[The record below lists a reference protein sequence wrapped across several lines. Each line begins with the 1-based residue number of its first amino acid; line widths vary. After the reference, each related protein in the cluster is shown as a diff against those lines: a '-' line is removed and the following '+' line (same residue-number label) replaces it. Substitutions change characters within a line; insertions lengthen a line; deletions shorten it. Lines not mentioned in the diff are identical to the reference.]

1 MRHNSCWFDDLKW
14 FEKTREQLSG
24 RWNQGC
30 TNIVGRVEEDTC
42 CQLFSDVVD
51 MNDGHI
57 SIACSLI
64 EEQEQIAE
72 LLSHSGFDNNPILF
86 FKLLLFLLDEFTE
99 RISKGYILLGDKQVK
114 QPKLI
119 SLWANKYAK
128 HRLALFIQHHVR
140 HVFYDGDQ
148 IIYQALSGGGEI
160 NGMCLRSGYL
170 PETVFVLDHKW
181 LENNTGHSEINL
193 TNKEMVP
200 VILIPP
206 LQSFIDETLDYYR
219 NFIDFAKQRPEE
231 LKRFQS
237 NFHWPI
243 TPEIEEEILKLYAK
257 HGVIVDEH

>member
-1 MRHNSCWFDDLKW
+1 M
-14 FEKTREQLSG
+14 
-24 RWNQGC
+24 
-30 TNIVGRVEEDTC
+30 NIVGKVEEDTC

-57 SIACSLI
+57 SIACSLL
-64 EEQEQIAE
+64 EEQEQITD
-72 LLSHSGFDNNPILF
+72 LLSHSGFNNSPILF

-99 RISKGYILLGDKQVK
+99 RISKCYVLLGNMQVK
-114 QPKLI
+114 QPKLL

-140 HVFYDGDQ
+140 HVFYDCDQ
-148 IIYQALSGGGEI
+148 RIYQALSGRDKI
-160 NGMCLRSGYL
+160 DGMCLRSGYL

-193 TNKEMVP
+193 TNKETVP
-200 VILIPP
+200 TILIPP
-206 LQSFIDETLDYYR
+206 LQNFIDETLVFYR
-219 NFIDFAKQRPEE
+219 NFIDFAKQKPEG

-243 TPEIEEEILKLYAK
+243 TKEIEEEILKLYAE
-257 HGVIVDEH
+257 HGIVPDEG